1 MWAPQDSNLG
11 PTGYEPAA
19 LTAELGARRGNAAIL
34 ALLLSFAG
42 PVSAGSRD
50 SADVGAPARRRILAL
65 DVLRGFAVGGI
76 LVANVEVFFGLMF
89 MPAAQAAAL
98 PTFQADRIA
107 MFLEHV
113 LIEGKFYSI
122 FSLLFGIGFGLQ
134 LARAGEAAV
143 PLFRRRLRILLAIG
157 AVHAFLIWAGDILM
171 LYALLGLLMPWFA
184 RKSDRSLLRWTAGLL
199 ATPTIL
205 YIVTLGIWY
214 VAAGTPAAPPPGDGP
229 GIPPDILERLLAMGT
244 GGFADA
250 FIGNLL
256 FVVGR
261 WADLFVSMRF
271 PKVLGMFVLGLWAV
285 RHGIVSEPGAHRD
298 LLVRWRRLGL
308 LIGLPANLLAAWAF
322 LHWPYMPP
330 SAGALM
336 GVAGQAIGFPMLA
349 IGYACTVALWV
360 IDGRQLIL
368 RMAPVGKMALSNYLM
383 HSIVCVTLSYGFGLG
398 LWMRVGALAVTGI
411 ALAIVLVQ
419 IPISTWWLGHY
430 RYGPAEWIWRRL
442 TYRQPLP
449 LRTSDVDVRTSK
461 LL

>member
-1 MWAPQDSNLG
+1 
-11 PTGYEPAA
+11 
-19 LTAELGARRGNAAIL
+19 
-34 ALLLSFAG
+34 
-42 PVSAGSRD
+42 VSAGSSE

-76 LVANVEVFFGLMF
+76 LIANVEVFFGIMF
-89 MPAAQAAAL
+89 MTAAQAAAL
-98 PTFQADRIA
+98 PTPRLDRIA

-134 LARAGEAAV
+134 LARGGEAAV
-143 PLFRRRLRILLAIG
+143 PRFRRRLRILLGIG

-199 ATPTIL
+199 AAPTVL
-205 YIVTLGIWY
+205 YLITLGIMY
-214 VAAGTPAAPPPGDGP
+214 FAAGPQAAPPPGDGP
-229 GIPPDILERLLAMGT
+229 GVPPDILKRILAMGT
-244 GGFADA
+244 GGFTDA

-261 WADLFVSMRF
+261 WGDLFVSMRF

-285 RHGIVSEPGAHRD
+285 RCGVVAEPGAHRD

-308 LIGLPANLLAAWAF
+308 LIGLPTNILAAWAF
-322 LHWPYMPP
+322 LHWPYLPP
-330 SAGALM
+330 SAGALI

-349 IGYACTVALWV
+349 IGYVCTVALWV
-360 IDGRQLIL
+360 IDGRRLIL
-368 RMAPVGKMALSNYLM
+368 HVAPVGKMALSNYLM

-398 LWMRVGALAVTGI
+398 LWMRVGALATTGI
-411 ALAIVLVQ
+411 AIAIVLVQ
-419 IPISTWWLGHY
+419 IPLSTWWLTRY
-430 RYGPAEWIWRRL
+430 QYGPAEWIWRRL
-442 TYRQPLP
+442 TYQQPLP
-449 LRTSDVDVRTSK
+449 MRRGG
-461 LL
+461 